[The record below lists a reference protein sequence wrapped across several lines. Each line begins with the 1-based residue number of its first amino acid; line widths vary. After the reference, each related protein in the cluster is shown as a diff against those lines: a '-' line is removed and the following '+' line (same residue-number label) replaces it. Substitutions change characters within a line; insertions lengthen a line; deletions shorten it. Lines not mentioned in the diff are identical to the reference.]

1 MGLVPGTLKKLAI
14 VSTAVPPGSS
24 GQARVLGQI
33 IAPGAVAPPLWF
45 TDQIEFLESEVDRFG
60 EYVSLTPARFS
71 LFEEAIE
78 GYADPFNNWAGMLA
92 TVFERAIQI
101 VAELKR
107 NRVDVVIGASGSPFD
122 IPSAWLAAR
131 RLGLPFA
138 AWLFDDPVMQWPKDI
153 GHRGFA
159 QTWEQFWANDAIVL
173 VPNELMAEVFSGRHR
188 YSKAPHVVRNPA
200 PAAAFGREPRNE
212 FSGHPIRI
220 VYTGSIYSAQADAV
234 RDLVEALE
242 RMEGRFELHVY
253 SGQNEAALAQQ
264 GIHGRFVHVHEHL
277 PHDAA
282 LAAQQQADILFLPLA
297 FSSDIPEV
305 IRSSAPAKLS
315 EYLASLR
322 PILAHA
328 PSGSFVCKLISESGA
343 GLVVD
348 TQGSSALILALREM
362 ENKETRE
369 RIQSAARHIA
379 RQFHVDVSR
388 RALFKAV
395 TSEVT

>member
-14 VSTAVPPGSS
+14 VSTAVPPGPS

-33 IAPGAVAPPLWF
+33 MAPGAVAAPLWF
-45 TDQIEFLESEVDRFG
+45 TDQIEFLESEVDCFG
-60 EYVSLTPARFS
+60 KYISLTPARFS
-71 LFEEAIE
+71 LFDEAIE
-78 GYADPFNNWAGMLA
+78 GYVDPFNNWAGLLA

-107 NRVDVVIGASGSPFD
+107 NRVDVVIGASGIPFD

-131 RLGLPFA
+131 RLRLPFA
-138 AWLFDDPVMQWPKDI
+138 AWLFDDPVMQWPKGI

-159 QTWEQFWANDAIVL
+159 RTWERFWANDAIVL
-173 VPNELMAEVFSGRHR
+173 VPNELMAEIFSGRHR

-200 PAAAFGREPRNE
+200 PAAAFVREPRNE
-212 FSGHPIRI
+212 FSSHPIRI

-234 RDLVEALE
+234 RDLIEALE
-242 RMEGRFELHVY
+242 RMGGRFELHVY
-253 SGQNEAALAQQ
+253 SGQSEATLAQQ

-282 LAAQQQADILFLPLA
+282 LVAQQQADILFLPLA
-297 FSSDIPEV
+297 FCSDIPEV
-305 IRSSAPAKLS
+305 IRSSSPAKLS
-315 EYLASLR
+315 EYLVSLR
-322 PILAHA
+322 PILAYA
-328 PSGSFVCKLISESGA
+328 PPGSFVCKLISESGA

-348 TQGSSALILALREM
+348 TQGPSALILALREM

-369 RIQSAARHIA
+369 RIKSAARQIA
-379 RQFHVDVSR
+379 HQFHVDVSR
-388 RALFKAV
+388 RALFEAV
-395 TSEVT
+395 TSEVS